1 MNVNIAWGV
10 FALAWAAVCA
20 VCWYVF
26 VFSKARR
33 GKRCTEHAD
42 GRVVGASDAHRGEV
56 QLPIVE
62 YTVDDATLRVVGPKF
77 RKTFTTVPS
86 SAFENPESTY
96 ETNLTS
102 REDLPQDLYISMPAA
117 SIGKIAL
124 SPLADLYPVGSAADV
139 YYNPKKPKDAY
150 VQRSEGSAQGLS
162 LLLGAIA
169 VGLLAVALVLLCGPT
184 ITLV

>member
-10 FALAWAAVCA
+10 FALAWAVVCA

-26 VFSKARR
+26 VLSKARR
-33 GKRCTEHAD
+33 GKRCTEHVD
-42 GRVVGASDAHRGEV
+42 GQVVGASDAHRGEV

-77 RKTFTTVPS
+77 RKTFTTVLPVGS
-86 SAFENPESTY
+86 ENVESGY

-102 REDLPQDLYISMPAA
+102 REDLPQDLCISMPAG
-117 SIGKIAL
+117 SIGKLAL
-124 SPLADLYPVGSAADV
+124 SPLAGLYPVGSTVDV
-139 YYNPKKPKDAY
+139 YYNPKKPRDAY
-150 VQRSEGSAQGLS
+150 VQRPDGSAQGLS
-162 LLLGAIA
+162 LLLGAFT